1 MVLLHF
7 LKMFCTS
14 MFVHRNF
21 GRYIIIHVLTI
32 LGLLRSFALPYLNFQ
47 TTPSKYI
54 PTLVMNGKKIRF
66 LIFLRCRAT
75 RRFWIYLLLIWLFF
89 DPIIKPP
96 KKDYKRKNQKHLCF
110 GGRFAFLFK
119 RSFFGLRV
127 RYFSLVVVTNFQKIG
142 ASSWKKKLNERRKF
156 SVRLSLM
163 NDLAWTTNMFFSSL
177 ASCYYKRIIA
187 KILLSRSLF
196 FSSSRYLSSLVVVFR
211 ILCTFLAIFFVKIKL
226 KKKNQYLI

>member
-1 MVLLHF
+1 MGKRLDF
-7 LKMFCTS
+7 LF
-14 MFVHRNF
+14 FWD
-21 GRYIIIHVLTI
+21 
-32 LGLLRSFALPYLNFQ
+32 A
-47 TTPSKYI
+47 
-54 PTLVMNGKKIRF
+54 
-66 LIFLRCRAT
+66 A
-75 RRFWIYLLLIWLFF
+75 RRDVFWIYLLLIWLFF

-177 ASCYYKRIIA
+177 ASYYYYKRIIA
-187 KILLSRSLF
+187 KMLLSRSLF
-196 FSSSRYLSSLVVVFR
+196 FQVVRISL
-211 ILCTFLAIFFVKIKL
+211 LL
-226 KKKNQYLI
+226 

>member
-1 MVLLHF
+1 
-7 LKMFCTS
+7 

-127 RYFSLVVVTNFQKIG
+127 RYFSLGSSYQLPKDWSIKLEKKVKRTKKI
-142 ASSWKKKLNERRKF
+142 L
-156 SVRLSLM
+156 
-163 NDLAWTTNMFFSSL
+163 
-177 ASCYYKRIIA
+177 CQIIA
-187 KILLSRSLF
+187 YERPSLDDKHVFQLLGLLLLQANHSKNSALQVTF
-196 FSSSRYLSSLVVVFR
+196 FF
-211 ILCTFLAIFFVKIKL
+211 K
-226 KKKNQYLI
+226 

>member
-1 MVLLHF
+1 MGKRLDF
-7 LKMFCTS
+7 LF
-14 MFVHRNF
+14 FWD
-21 GRYIIIHVLTI
+21 
-32 LGLLRSFALPYLNFQ
+32 A
-47 TTPSKYI
+47 
-54 PTLVMNGKKIRF
+54 
-66 LIFLRCRAT
+66 A
-75 RRFWIYLLLIWLFF
+75 RRDVFWIYLLLIWLFF

-127 RYFSLVVVTNFQKIG
+127 RYFSLG
-142 ASSWKKKLNERRKF
+142 SSYQLPKDWSIKLKKKLNERRKF

-177 ASCYYKRIIA
+177 ASYYYKRIIA

-196 FSSSRYLSSLVVVFR
+196 FQVVG
-211 ILCTFLAIFFVKIKL
+211 ISPLLL
-226 KKKNQYLI
+226 

>member
-1 MVLLHF
+1 
-7 LKMFCTS
+7 
-14 MFVHRNF
+14 MFVHRNLS
-21 GRYIIIHVLTI
+21 RYINIHVLTI
-32 LGLLRSFALPYLNFQ
+32 LGLLRSFALVPYLNFQ

-66 LIFLRCRAT
+66 LIFLRCRVT

-127 RYFSLVVVTNFQKIG
+127 RYFSLGSSYQLPKDWSIKLEKKVKRTKKI
-142 ASSWKKKLNERRKF
+142 L
-156 SVRLSLM
+156 
-163 NDLAWTTNMFFSSL
+163 
-177 ASCYYKRIIA
+177 CQIIA
-187 KILLSRSLF
+187 YERPSLDDKHVFQLLGLLLLQANHSKNSALQVTFFPSSISL
-196 FSSSRYLSSLVVVFR
+196 LL
-211 ILCTFLAIFFVKIKL
+211 
-226 KKKNQYLI
+226 

>member
-1 MVLLHF
+1 
-7 LKMFCTS
+7 
-14 MFVHRNF
+14 
-21 GRYIIIHVLTI
+21 
-32 LGLLRSFALPYLNFQ
+32 
-47 TTPSKYI
+47 
-54 PTLVMNGKKIRF
+54 MNGKKIRF

-127 RYFSLVVVTNFQKIG
+127 RYFSLG
-142 ASSWKKKLNERRKF
+142 SSYQLPKDWSIKLKKKLNERRKF

-177 ASCYYKRIIA
+177 ASYYYYKRIIA
-187 KILLSRSLF
+187 KMLLSRSLF
-196 FSSSRYLSSLVVVFR
+196 FQVVRISL
-211 ILCTFLAIFFVKIKL
+211 LL
-226 KKKNQYLI
+226 

>member
-1 MVLLHF
+1 
-7 LKMFCTS
+7 
-14 MFVHRNF
+14 MFVHRNLS
-21 GRYIIIHVLTI
+21 RYINIHVLTI
-32 LGLLRSFALPYLNFQ
+32 LDLLRSFAIVPYLNIQ

-96 KKDYKRKNQKHLCF
+96 KKDYKRKNRNIFVLVGVLHFCSKDLSL
-110 GGRFAFLFK
+110 AFVW
-119 RSFFGLRV
+119 GT
-127 RYFSLVVVTNFQKIG
+127 SLSVVVTNFQKIG

-177 ASCYYKRIIA
+177 ASYYYKRIIA
-187 KILLSRSLF
+187 KMLLSRSLF
-196 FSSSRYLSSLVVVFR
+196 SQVVSLSCCSISNFMH
-211 ILCTFLAIFFVKIKL
+211 IFGHFFCKNKIE
-226 KKKNQYLI
+226 KKNQYLIY

>member
-1 MVLLHF
+1 MGKRLDF
-7 LKMFCTS
+7 LF
-14 MFVHRNF
+14 FWD
-21 GRYIIIHVLTI
+21 
-32 LGLLRSFALPYLNFQ
+32 A
-47 TTPSKYI
+47 
-54 PTLVMNGKKIRF
+54 
-66 LIFLRCRAT
+66 A
-75 RRFWIYLLLIWLFF
+75 RRDVFWIYLLLIWLFF

-127 RYFSLVVVTNFQKIG
+127 RYFSLSVVVTNFQKIG

-177 ASCYYKRIIA
+177 ASYYYYKRIIA
-187 KILLSRSLF
+187 KMLLSRSLF
-196 FSSSRYLSSLVVVFR
+196 FQVVSFTCCIVFR

-226 KKKNQYLI
+226 KRKINIWYTNTIMTLWNILSRYIFMTYACCNFDTKIDHCVSRAKVERLLFNDL

>member
-1 MVLLHF
+1 
-7 LKMFCTS
+7 
-14 MFVHRNF
+14 
-21 GRYIIIHVLTI
+21 
-32 LGLLRSFALPYLNFQ
+32 
-47 TTPSKYI
+47 
-54 PTLVMNGKKIRF
+54 MNGKKIRF

-127 RYFSLVVVTNFQKIG
+127 RYFSLSVVVTNFQKIG
-142 ASSWKKKLNERRKF
+142 ASCWKKRSTKKIL
-156 SVRLSLM
+156 
-163 NDLAWTTNMFFSSL
+163 
-177 ASCYYKRIIA
+177 CQIIA
-187 KILLSRSLF
+187 YERPSLDDKHVFQLLGLLLLLQANHSKNATLQVTF
-196 FSSSRYLSSLVVVFR
+196 FPSSTYLSLVVVFR